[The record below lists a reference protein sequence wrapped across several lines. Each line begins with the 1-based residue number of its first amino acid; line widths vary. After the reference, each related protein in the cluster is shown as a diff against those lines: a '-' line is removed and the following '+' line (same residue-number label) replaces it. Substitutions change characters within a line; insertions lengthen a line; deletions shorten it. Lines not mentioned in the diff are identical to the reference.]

1 MKKTE
6 FRKSFKLDETIREIV
21 NPRNEIKISR
31 PLLGHKLPAGFPSPA
46 DDYIEKSLDLNE
58 YLIAH
63 PAATFFIRV
72 EGDSMIGAGIH
83 DNDIL
88 IVDRALDAG
97 DNSII
102 IAALDGYLTVKRLIK
117 TDKLWY
123 LHPENSDYEDINLEE
138 GSDFT
143 IWGVVTYVIHK
154 AE

>member
-6 FRKSFKLDETIREIV
+6 LRKTMKFDCTIKEIV
-21 NPRNEIKISR
+21 HPRNEVRVSR
-31 PLLGHKLPAGFPSPA
+31 PLLGHRLPAGFPSPA

-88 IVDRALDAG
+88 IVDRALEAAD
-97 DNSII
+97 DSII

-117 TDKLWY
+117 TGKKWY
-123 LHPENSDYEDINLEE
+123 LHPENPDYDDIYLEE
-138 GSDFT
+138 GDDFF
-143 IWGVVTYVIHK
+143 IWGVVSYVIHK
-154 AE
+154 V